1 MQEALSQWEMA
12 SELLLHSSGGDPANT
27 RPTDCGTRITA
38 VQTELPGYLRPLHS
52 AFDVHV
58 TIEPG
63 VPDGGVISQRLPS
76 GDCCGAAST
85 RPADLGSAGRD
96 RRRTGNLRPQNCAS
110 VITPGQ
116 PGLPGHLPPPV
127 DGRVR

>member
-1 MQEALSQWEMA
+1 MRRSGTTETVSVTNLVTGHTCKRPSPNGKWPLSCYFIVAGGPGKHA
-12 SELLLHSSGGDPANT
+12 SN
-27 RPTDCGTRITA
+27 R
-38 VQTELPGYLRPLHS
+38 LRDTHNRCSNGVAWVFAPLHS

-96 RRRTGNLRPQNCAS
+96 RRRAGNLRPQNCAS
-110 VITPGQ
+110 VIT
-116 PGLPGHLPPPV
+116 
-127 DGRVR
+127 